1 MAFSFL
7 AVLRDLRAILKG
19 EGVGLDQP
27 KEAVVQCEP
36 LADVHRG
43 PTVSAMLPSRTA
55 EPKKSVKARRL
66 TPRPLMT
73 YLYSSRF
80 EPEACHVQRDALAAS
95 S

>member
-1 MAFSFL
+1 MAMLQPEPSSPITTRSLMAFSFL

-55 EPKKSVKARRL
+55 EPKKA
-66 TPRPLMT
+66 
-73 YLYSSRF
+73 SR
-80 EPEACHVQRDALAAS
+80 RDA
-95 S
+95 